1 MYLPEISY
9 LVHVRQRAYL
19 VESISPDAESGSH
32 LLDLSCVDDDAS
44 GEELQV
50 VWEHEIDAHI
60 TKDLGWS
67 NIAKRGFD
75 SPHIFGAYL
84 NAMRWNCLSATDND
98 IFQSPYRAGIR
109 IDAYQLEPLKKAL
122 KLPRVNLFIAD
133 DVGLGKTI
141 EAALIA
147 HELLLRKRV
156 NYIVV
161 SCPPSVQEQWKEE
174 LSDRFGLRFEIINR
188 DFLTRV
194 RSQRGYQINPW
205 ATHSRFIISHKLL
218 IDDEYK
224 SLLRDFFGDMKHQSL
239 LILDEAHHAAP
250 SSGSKYAIDS
260 QFTRSIREIA
270 PKFEHR
276 IFLSATPHNGHSN
289 SFSALLEILDPIR
302 FCRGVPA
309 LDKKFKGD
317 IIVRRLKS
325 DLKSSGIVDGFP
337 ERRVEQIDISGLP
350 DSCSDLK
357 LPALL
362 AEYSALRRS
371 MAGSKKSRAK
381 SAIEILLIGL
391 QQRLLSSLEAFHK
404 TLEKHSRGFELAAEK
419 NKHETE
425 KYNLS
430 DEIIQ
435 NFIQGPLAEE
445 NDHEGNDSAT
455 DNDPDDEVV
464 EELSKFIE
472 GPEAGQKSDVV
483 KAKQILAEMKKISA
497 QARFEKCG
505 KTSKL
510 LAWIE
515 ANQCPDIFAK
525 NISTS
530 KKNWTEKKVIIF
542 TQYEDT
548 LRYLKRILEE
558 SILDTDLGASR
569 IAIFSGRTSEQD
581 REVLKQAFNSPPES
595 NPIRILLAT
604 DAAREGLNL
613 QAHCY
618 NLFHFDIPWNPSRL
632 EQRNGRIDRFLQP
645 NPQVFCHYFFYT
657 QREEDRV
664 LKKMLEKTQTVLKEL
679 GSLSPVIESR
689 LLKSF
694 SSGIQPKKASEI
706 LDEIEKSDKAD
717 PFTTSVREELED
729 VRVKDFKRTLQSL
742 RGTLADSKEKLGYD
756 EADLRFALNS
766 ALEIMGVDKIKQ
778 VQQTPDIQE
787 QNRFAYEFPASHE
800 VILRDST
807 WIHEIDSLRR
817 PRRAGEKLWEWR
829 KNAPIRKILFAN
841 PAKYADTAVQ
851 FHLQQRIV
859 QRLLGKFRSQ
869 GFQSDELARATVV
882 VSDDPMPR
890 VVLVGRLAVY
900 GNGAARLHEEIVY
913 ITARWDEPESRSK
926 KLEPYKEKTEQR
938 IIDLL
943 HKSFKE
949 QTSQGKNVSAET
961 KKTFLAS
968 AEQDISELMPFLKLR
983 ADALATEAHNALKE
997 RGSIE
1002 AAELEKI
1009 ITQQITKLETELS
1022 KRVLEDRL
1030 FVDEEQRQLE
1040 LDRKHWEKRIQ
1051 SLKLEQ
1057 EREPAKIKELY
1068 EVKTHRF
1075 WPVGIVYLWP
1085 VTG

>member
-1 MYLPEISY
+1 MHLPEISD

-19 VESISPDAESGSH
+19 VENILPDPQSGLH
-32 LLDLSCVDDDAS
+32 LLHLSCVDDDAS
-44 GEELQV
+44 GEELQI

-60 TKDLGWS
+60 TKDLGWA

-75 SPHIFGAYL
+75 SPHIFGSYL
-84 NAMRWNCLSATDND
+84 NALRWNCVSATDND

-188 DFLTRV
+188 DFLTRI

-224 SLLRDFFGDMKHQSL
+224 SLLRDFFGEIKHQSL

-302 FCRGVPA
+302 FCRGIPA
-309 LDKKFKGD
+309 MDKKSKGD

-337 ERRVEQIDISGLP
+337 ERKVEQVDIAGLP
-350 DSCSDLK
+350 ESCADLK
-357 LPALL
+357 LPELL
-362 AEYSALRRS
+362 AEYSTLRRS
-371 MAGSKKSRAK
+371 MAGSKNSRAK

-391 QQRLLSSLEAFHK
+391 QQRLLSSVEAFHK
-404 TLEKHSRGFELAAEK
+404 TLEKHSRGFELATEK
-419 NKHETE
+419 IETE
-425 KYNLS
+425 TQKSNLT
-430 DEIIQ
+430 DDIIQ
-435 NFIQGPLAEE
+435 NFVQGPTEEE
-445 NDHEGNDSAT
+445 NNYEGSDA
-455 DNDPDDEVV
+455 DDDVV
-464 EELSKFIE
+464 EELSKTL
-472 GPEAGQKSDVV
+472 EAYDASQKADVV
-483 KAKQILAEMKKISA
+483 KAKQLLSEMKKIAS

-505 KTSKL
+505 KITKL
-510 LAWIE
+510 LSWIE
-515 ANQCPDIFAK
+515 ANQCQEIFSK
-525 NISTS
+525 NKSTNE
-530 KKNWTEKKVIIF
+530 KNWTEKKVIIF
-542 TQYEDT
+542 TQYEDS

-558 SILDTDLGASR
+558 SILETDLGASR
-569 IAIFSGRTSEQD
+569 IAIFSGRTSEQN
-581 REVLKQAFNSPPES
+581 RETLKQAFNSSPGS

-613 QAHCY
+613 QAYCY

-657 QREEDRV
+657 QRDEDRV

-694 SSGIQPKKASEI
+694 SGGIRPKKSTEI
-706 LDEIEKSDKAD
+706 FAEIERSDKAD
-717 PFTTSVREELED
+717 PFTASVKDELED
-729 VRVKDFKRTLQSL
+729 VRVKDFKKTLQSL
-742 RGTLADSKEKLGYD
+742 RGTLANSKEKLGFE

-766 ALEIMGVDKIKQ
+766 ALEIMGVEKIKQ
-778 VQQTPDIQE
+778 VQQTQKNLDDSPE
-787 QNRFAYEFPASHE
+787 HGGLAYDFPANHE
-800 VILRDST
+800 VLLRDNT
-807 WIHEIDSLRR
+807 WIQEIDSLRR
-817 PRRAGEKLWEWR
+817 PRRPGEKIWEWR
-829 KNAPIRKILFAN
+829 KNAPIRKILFAD

-869 GFQSDELARATVV
+869 GFQSHELTRATVV
-882 VSDDPMPR
+882 ISDDPQPR
-890 VVLVGRLAVY
+890 VVLIGRLAVY
-900 GNGAARLHEEIVY
+900 GNGAARLHEEIIY
-913 ITARWDEPESRSK
+913 ITARWDEPDSRSK
-926 KLEPYKEKTEQR
+926 NLEPYKEKTEQR
-938 IIDLL
+938 TIDLL

-949 QTSQGKNVSAET
+949 PPSQRKSVSLEI
-961 KKTFLAS
+961 KKTLIES
-968 AEQDISELMPFLKLR
+968 AQQDILELMPFLNSR
-983 ADALATEAHNALKE
+983 AQTLANEAQEALAE
-997 RGSIE
+997 RGTNE
-1002 AAELEKI
+1002 AAELKNI
-1009 ITQQITKLETELS
+1009 IAQQITKLETELG

-1040 LDRKHWEKRIQ
+1040 LDRKHWEKRIK

-1057 EREPAKIKELY
+1057 EKEPEKIRELY